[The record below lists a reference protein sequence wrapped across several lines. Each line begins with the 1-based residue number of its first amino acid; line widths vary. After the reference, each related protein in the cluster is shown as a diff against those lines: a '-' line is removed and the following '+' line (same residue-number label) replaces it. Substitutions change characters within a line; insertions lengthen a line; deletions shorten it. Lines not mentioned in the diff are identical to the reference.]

1 MNKQPLRTLT
11 KPVGL
16 CVIQKKCFSCFMGC
30 GGRGDSEL
38 GIHPCGKFRTWTS
51 WWWVLHT
58 NWIQFMDCS
67 LKPFTQLF
75 TYLFPSLGCEKILFP
90 MTIVSPMVWS
100 LCPSWL
106 QAFMAAT
113 ISDSECRQHLFQW
126 KGDWQKC
133 ISGIFNFFITFFS
146 RGVCFLSENSW
157 SRDNKR
163 RLPQGLL
170 LSGMDQ
176 LTFLLK
182 GLIL

>member
-1 MNKQPLRTLT
+1 
-11 KPVGL
+11 
-16 CVIQKKCFSCFMGC
+16 
-30 GGRGDSEL
+30 
-38 GIHPCGKFRTWTS
+38 
-51 WWWVLHT
+51 
-58 NWIQFMDCS
+58 MDCS

-90 MTIVSPMVWS
+90 MTIVSPMVQS

-182 GLIL
+182 GLILQLVFMIVEGRFNNLNRVAKKKPALENICLQYALIPHHWLP